1 MDVLL
6 DEQEVEIR
14 SAARAFLEAECP
26 TALVREAE
34 HQPGGIDQGLW
45 SAMSELGWTG
55 ISLSA
60 DIGGQ
65 ELPLSVTGLLL
76 AEAGRHLAPVPLLCS
91 TVAALMVDKYGTA
104 EQRQLAADVAAG
116 RAIAT
121 YALLGPDGSIACL
134 PDSALTA
141 VRVGDEL
148 ELSGV
153 MSFVDAADIA
163 DWLLVQAREESG
175 RLVVLVV
182 GTDLPG
188 LSVQPLVST
197 AKDQQ
202 GKVIFERVRV
212 PLAAELGPPGAGAA
226 VLEDVFQHAVALL
239 CAQIGGAARKDMELA
254 VAYAK
259 QRHAFGRP
267 IGSFQALQHLC
278 ADMLIQV
285 DGIELLAAEAL
296 WRLGDGRPAGVE
308 VSQAKA
314 FAAERAI
321 AVCRASQQ
329 IHGGIGFMLEFDLQL
344 WYRRVASW
352 CLRLGGAPEHRAR
365 VAAALLD
372 TSVSKAPVRLG
383 ETLSRPAPSGG
394 PALWQVG

>member
-1 MDVLL
+1 VDVLP
-6 DEQEVEIR
+6 DEQEAEIR
-14 SAARAFLEAECP
+14 AAARTFLEAECP
-26 TALVREAE
+26 TSLVRAAE
-34 HQPGGIDQGLW
+34 RSPAGLDLRLW
-45 SAMSELGWTG
+45 SAMNELGWTG
-55 ISLSA
+55 ASLSA
-60 DIGGQ
+60 DVGGQ
-65 ELPLSVTGLLL
+65 ELPLTVTGLLL
-76 AEAGRHLAPVPLLCS
+76 AEAGRHLAPVPLLPA
-91 TVAALMVDKYGTA
+91 TVAALMVDKYGTTQ
-104 EQRQLAADVAAG
+104 QRQLAADVAAG

-121 YALLGPDGSIACL
+121 YALLGPTGSIACL
-134 PDSALTA
+134 PDAALTA

-148 ELSGV
+148 ELSGT
-153 MSFVDAADIA
+153 MSFVDAADVA
-163 DWLLVQAREESG
+163 DWLLVAAREESG
-175 RLVVLVV
+175 QLRVLVV
-182 GTDLPG
+182 STDLPG

-197 AKDQQ
+197 AKDRQ
-202 GKVIFERVRV
+202 GKMNFVRVRV

-285 DGIELLAAEAL
+285 DGIELLAAEAI
-296 WRLGDGRPAGVE
+296 WRLSDGRPADVE

-314 FAAERAI
+314 FAAEHAI

-365 VAAALLD
+365 IASALLD
-372 TSVSKAPVRLG
+372 TPASRAPVRLG
-383 ETLSRPAPSGG
+383 ESLSRPASGAVSG
-394 PALWQVG
+394 LWHVG

>member
-1 MDVLL
+1 MDVLP

-14 SAARAFLEAECP
+14 DAARTFLEAECP
-26 TALVREAE
+26 TSLVRAAE
-34 HQPGGIDQGLW
+34 RSPGGLDRRLW

-55 ISLSA
+55 ASLRA
-60 DIGGQ
+60 DVGGQ
-65 ELPLSVTGLLL
+65 ELPLTVTGLLL
-76 AEAGRHLAPVPLLCS
+76 AEAGRHLAPVPLLSS
-91 TVAALMVDKYGTA
+91 TVAALMVDRYGTTQ
-104 EQRQLAADVAAG
+104 QRQLAADVAAG

-121 YALLGPDGSIACL
+121 YALVGPTGSIACL
-134 PDSALTA
+134 PDAALTA

-148 ELSGV
+148 ELSGT
-153 MSFVDAADIA
+153 MSFVDAADVA
-163 DWLLVQAREESG
+163 DWLLVAARDESG
-175 RLVVLVV
+175 QLSVLIV
-182 GTDLPG
+182 GTDLSG

-197 AKDQQ
+197 AKDRQ
-202 GKVIFERVRV
+202 GKVTFDRVRV
-212 PLAAELGPPGAGAA
+212 PLAAELGPSGAGAA

-278 ADMLIQV
+278 ADMLLQV
-285 DGIELLAAEAL
+285 DGIELLAAEAI
-296 WRLGDGRPAGVE
+296 WRLSDGQPANVE

-314 FAAERAI
+314 FAAEHAI

-344 WYRRVASW
+344 WYRRIASW

-372 TSVSKAPVRLG
+372 TSESRAPVRLG
-383 ETLSRPAPSGG
+383 EPLSRPVSGAVSG
-394 PALWQVG
+394 LWHVG